1 MPRCGIVALV
11 GRPNVGKSTLLNAF
25 VGQHLAIVSPKPQST
40 RLPVIGL
47 VTTED
52 AQFIFT
58 DTPGLLDPEY
68 RLQEVMREAALAT
81 LADADVIAYLHPLA
95 DGDAPPLATVAGI
108 PNPPRA
114 PVLTVYTKSD
124 LVPGRAAP
132 PGGLA
137 VSAATGAGVP
147 ELRAALE
154 ARLPESPFLYPDD
167 DLATQPLRFFAAE
180 YVREA
185 AFAELREELPYS
197 LACAVEEYREAE
209 TPVYIRATVYV
220 ERESQ
225 KGMVIG
231 AGGRA
236 IKAIGRAAR
245 ERMEALIGQPVFLD
259 LHVKVM
265 PRWRADASSLKR
277 LGYSNP

>member
-47 VTTED
+47 VTTAD
-52 AQFIFT
+52 TQFIFT
-58 DTPGLLDPEY
+58 DTPGLLDPQY
-68 RLQEVMREAALAT
+68 QLQEVMRAAALHT
-81 LADADVIAYLHPLA
+81 LGDADVIAYLHPLD
-95 DGDAPPLATVAGI
+95 DGVAPPLTHVAGL
-108 PNPPRA
+108 PHAPRA
-114 PVLTVYTKSD
+114 PVVTVYTKRD
-124 LVPGRAAP
+124 LHPVREPP

-137 VSAATGAGVP
+137 ISATTGAGVDA
-147 ELRAALE
+147 LRDALG
-154 ARLPESPFLYPDD
+154 AHLPESPFLYPDE

-185 AFAELREELPYS
+185 AFGELREELPYS
-197 LACAVEEYREAE
+197 LACAVDEFREAE

-231 AGGRA
+231 AGGKVIKVIGQKARA
-236 IKAIGRAAR
+236 QI
-245 ERMEALIGQPVFLD
+245 EALMGQPVFLD
-259 LHVKVM
+259 LRVKVM

-277 LGYSNP
+277 LGYSIG